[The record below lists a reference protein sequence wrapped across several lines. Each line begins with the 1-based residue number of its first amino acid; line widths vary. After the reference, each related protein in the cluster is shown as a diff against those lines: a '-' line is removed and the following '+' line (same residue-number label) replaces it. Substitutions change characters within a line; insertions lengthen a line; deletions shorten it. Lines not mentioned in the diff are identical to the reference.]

1 MLLIRGGMLACDTV
15 GAVVGQLRRRRGWSV
30 ASLARRS
37 GVPSRTLIGLEA
49 GTQALDPD
57 LGGLLVRTLAGDDP
71 AMHAMAMLCCL
82 TFQADMERHR
92 MLNVLMTCGVAGYA

>member
-1 MLLIRGGMLACDTV
+1 MLGCDDIGT
-15 GAVVGQLRRRRGWSV
+15 VVGQLRRRRGWSV

-37 GVPSRTLIGLEA
+37 GVPPRTLAGLEA
-49 GTQALDPD
+49 GTLTLDPD
-57 LGGLLVRTLAGDDP
+57 LGGQLVRTLAGDDP

-82 TFQADMERHR
+82 TFHAEMERRR

>member
-1 MLLIRGGMLACDTV
+1 MLAFESV
-15 GAVVGQLRRRRGWSV
+15 GDVLGQLRRRRGWSV

-37 GVPSRTLIGLEA
+37 GVPPRILAGLEA
-49 GTQALDPD
+49 GTLALDPD

>member
-1 MLLIRGGMLACDTV
+1 MLGTDSV
-15 GAVVGQLRRRRGWSV
+15 GDVLGALRRRRGWSV

-37 GVPSRTLIGLEA
+37 GVPSRTLASLEA
-49 GTQALDPD
+49 GTLALDAD
-57 LGGLLVRTLAGDDP
+57 LGGQLVRTLAGDDP

-82 TFQADMERHR
+82 TFHAEMERRR